1 MGIPVVKSIY
11 EHLPVYD
18 SETWES
24 QDLLVGSVRRPKKT
38 KTTKCTTCV
47 CAICCALSICT
58 LSCPHETKHFGSESS
73 TPVKVADVEDV
84 YKRQNL
90 TVPQYRQWRQ
100 RVAEEH
106 FVAHGY
112 TGRMCAPK
120 AGSYSQTVA
129 AAVRTSELSDA
140 QAALAAI
147 AKEKKFLDVKVKIRC
162 PNGEVVNSIARL
174 DTGANTDVVS
184 PNLAVVLKANKVPW
198 SERGGAYVEV
208 CGAGSV
214 RPEGYLCVPLTVSAR
229 QLGLFRQLHV
239 DIDACIMSL
248 PQGGGSDEP
257 GILIGLPSLLES
269 GLLTSVLTGE
279 SNLQRAADS
288 DLDADPI
295 EQWETMGRDEIG
307 DTVQSVN
314 QGTAFTMPKVDGSD
328 AEKAAIWLVLSK
340 YKQVFGPPPLGGSKL
355 RPMSIELK
363 PGAAIPKPAPAR
375 RVSPEILQEIRE
387 DTELRIAQGWMR
399 KTVVGDRCRF
409 TSPVVAARQPG
420 KTRRRVCGDYRTI
433 NDITLLH
440 QYPVKDAREVTA
452 QFKGAKYFGKADMYK
467 GYHQLKLDEE
477 AQELLAIRTPD
488 ALYYPLTLPFGPAS
502 GPAQFQQ
509 RVSEILGDLEGHG
522 VASYIDDLGLYAS
535 TFDQDLLRLETMLQ
549 RLDSVDVR
557 LNGAKCEFGQ
567 KSMEFLGHRVSEA
580 GIAHTPARIDAI
592 KQMSVPTTRTQLR
605 SFLGMCNYFRD
616 SVAKLG
622 PITKVLSSLAGP
634 KGKGAFRSGEWS
646 PLHQEALDNAK
657 SEIAGARLLSYLDYE
672 RPILLRTD
680 ACDDGAGAMLYQR
693 ADGKD
698 CPVAF
703 MSHTF
708 SAAERK
714 WSTYEQE
721 CNAIVRAITHFDAM
735 LLGHPFTVETDHRN
749 LCWMQKSDNPKVVRW
764 RTRLSEYSF
773 SVKHIAGTDNPVADA
788 LSRLHPIPTVASSLP
803 RVVQALSKSGSI
815 VERPASLSDSLVKT
829 IQHVHAEGGHRRAEA
844 VLDNCGY
851 CQKVAAR
858 DQSDGRS
865 VPSFREVMEVGE
877 EWSLDTIG
885 PLEPDEDGNCFIMV
899 AVDGFSRYVM
909 LEPAKD
915 NSGDS
920 AAHFLLKIA
929 GMFGRPRGIRTDG
942 GSQYDNHLIDV
953 LCELLG
959 MQRHVTLA
967 YRPEA
972 NGRVER
978 VCKEVGRHLRFI
990 CLDRR
995 IEGQWSVMLPIVQR
1009 VLNTT
1014 PHIALGV
1021 EPAKIVFGGFQTMD
1035 RYIIPDAI
1043 TGKVQQGM
1051 AAIHSKERKKVVQD
1065 YVEHLVDT
1073 QASIIKCAQ
1082 EYQHKYVRSRA
1093 ERHNKT
1099 PPLDAYKPDDWVLA
1113 TWQGLSLGRSRPKKL
1128 GPCWRGPF
1136 QVVSVDNIRQTVTLR
1151 DPTDL
1156 LVMKPDVHVSQLR
1169 KYRMGLT
1176 GATDLLDLRAMDTA
1190 EDVIVK
1196 FIDHDM
1202 HYPAGKGGKA
1212 SRKLLPRSEWRFEA
1226 QFTDGSTKWML
1237 WPEANRMAALDEYA
1251 AQCKLKL
1258 PAG

>member
-1 MGIPVVKSIY
+1 M
-11 EHLPVYD
+11 
-18 SETWES
+18 
-24 QDLLVGSVRRPKKT
+24 
-38 KTTKCTTCV
+38 
-47 CAICCALSICT
+47 
-58 LSCPHETKHFGSESS
+58 
-73 TPVKVADVEDV
+73 KVADVEDV

-120 AGSYSQTVA
+120 CGSYSQTVA

-328 AEKAAIWLVLSK
+328 AEKAAIWLVLNK

-409 TSPVVAARQPG
+409 ASPVVAARQPG

-535 TFDQDLLRLETMLQ
+535 TFDQYLLRLETMLQ

-580 GIAHTPARIDAI
+580 GIAHTPARIEAI

-622 PITKVLSSLAGP
+622 PITKVLNSLAGP

-646 PLHQEALDNAK
+646 PLHQEAFDNAK
-657 SEIAGARLLSYLDYE
+657 SAIAGARLLSYLDYE

-693 ADGKD
+693 VDGKD

-803 RVVQALSKSGSI
+803 RVFGK
-815 VERPASLSDSLVKT
+815 
-829 IQHVHAEGGHRRAEA
+829 
-844 VLDNCGY
+844 
-851 CQKVAAR
+851 
-858 DQSDGRS
+858 
-865 VPSFREVMEVGE
+865 
-877 EWSLDTIG
+877 
-885 PLEPDEDGNCFIMV
+885 
-899 AVDGFSRYVM
+899 
-909 LEPAKD
+909 
-915 NSGDS
+915 
-920 AAHFLLKIA
+920 HF
-929 GMFGRPRGIRTDG
+929 
-942 GSQYDNHLIDV
+942 
-953 LCELLG
+953 
-959 MQRHVTLA
+959 
-967 YRPEA
+967 
-972 NGRVER
+972 
-978 VCKEVGRHLRFI
+978 
-990 CLDRR
+990 
-995 IEGQWSVMLPIVQR
+995 
-1009 VLNTT
+1009 
-1014 PHIALGV
+1014 
-1021 EPAKIVFGGFQTMD
+1021 
-1035 RYIIPDAI
+1035 
-1043 TGKVQQGM
+1043 
-1051 AAIHSKERKKVVQD
+1051 
-1065 YVEHLVDT
+1065 
-1073 QASIIKCAQ
+1073 
-1082 EYQHKYVRSRA
+1082 
-1093 ERHNKT
+1093 
-1099 PPLDAYKPDDWVLA
+1099 
-1113 TWQGLSLGRSRPKKL
+1113 
-1128 GPCWRGPF
+1128 
-1136 QVVSVDNIRQTVTLR
+1136 
-1151 DPTDL
+1151 
-1156 LVMKPDVHVSQLR
+1156 
-1169 KYRMGLT
+1169 
-1176 GATDLLDLRAMDTA
+1176 
-1190 EDVIVK
+1190 
-1196 FIDHDM
+1196 
-1202 HYPAGKGGKA
+1202 
-1212 SRKLLPRSEWRFEA
+1212 
-1226 QFTDGSTKWML
+1226 
-1237 WPEANRMAALDEYA
+1237 
-1251 AQCKLKL
+1251 
-1258 PAG
+1258 